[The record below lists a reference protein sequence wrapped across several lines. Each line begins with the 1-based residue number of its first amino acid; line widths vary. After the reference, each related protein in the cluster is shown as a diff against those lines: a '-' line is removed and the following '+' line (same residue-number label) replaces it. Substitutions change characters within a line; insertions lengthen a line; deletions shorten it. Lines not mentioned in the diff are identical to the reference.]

1 MAKLL
6 IPVFCIFHMTA
17 ILWWTLPNSFGSLAL
32 VTDQEDSAI
41 SKFIKW
47 TILADTPTIA
57 SLFNQYIDVTGSQ
70 QYWDFFAPHSTRYH
84 QYLSVCASLDA
95 ESKSEKIICKGQP
108 LFTNLTEDFD
118 SFKVFGSDR
127 SRLYRLTENLIKLD
141 QTSIPQTFTRYYR
154 DHPKSDAAGV
164 DKAYLVRHQ
173 FELHPEL
180 KELPKVGYR
189 EDKVLLELL

>member
-1 MAKLL
+1 
-6 IPVFCIFHMTA
+6 MTA
-17 ILWWTLPNSFGSLAL
+17 ILWWTLPNSFGSLTL
-32 VTDQEDSAI
+32 VTDQVDSAT

-47 TILADTPTIA
+47 TMLVDMSTIA
-57 SLFNQYIDVTGSQ
+57 SLFNQYIDVTGNQ

-84 QYLSVCASLDA
+84 QYLSVCASIGA
-95 ESKSEKIICKGQP
+95 ESKSEKIICNGQP

-118 SFKVFGSDR
+118 TFKVFGSDR

-141 QTSIPQTFTRYYR
+141 QATLLQAFTRYYR
-154 DHPKSDAAGV
+154 VHPEPDMVAAA
-164 DKAYLVRHQ
+164 KAYLVKHQ

-189 EDKVLLELL
+189 EDKVLLELP